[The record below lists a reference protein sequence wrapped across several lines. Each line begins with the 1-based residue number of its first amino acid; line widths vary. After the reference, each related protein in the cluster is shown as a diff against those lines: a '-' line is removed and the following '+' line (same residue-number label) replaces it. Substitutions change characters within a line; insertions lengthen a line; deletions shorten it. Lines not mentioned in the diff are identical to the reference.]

1 MLRRRELVGRK
12 GDALNMDVALDTY
25 FIGMTCQREV
35 GGLARLRDGIAKPAC
50 DVYPRVDRVMEFA
63 EPLVSMLQQSE
74 HVVMYTCLP
83 VLGTYG
89 CSREL
94 SVGLELIAKRS
105 YDIRPFAAEVFRQ
118 AHANAQMDA
127 FVARELGPGE
137 WTDNTRPGMKV
148 LFEEPRRV
156 SSLSSFVDY
165 IMSFK
170 STLGDSW
177 PIDGYT
183 TIAAPDRSVGWVA
196 GLRYTFLP
204 EISIRWDMALR
215 ELLVGDEHATEIA
228 LLDQATM
235 IGLLCRELE
244 KLSFV
249 ASAESNWYDVIVG
262 GEEDFSDIIER
273 LGEGDVSLLDP
284 TSMSH
289 KPFSECLGITNQ
301 KVIRARVRAMH
312 EKESEEQ
319 RHKGAMRGVS
329 RVRNRPQSEWALP
342 GPIISM

>member
-1 MLRRRELVGRK
+1 M
-12 GDALNMDVALDTY
+12 LDTY
-25 FIGMTCQREV
+25 FIGTTCQREV

-63 EPLVSMLQQSE
+63 EPLVSLLRQSE
-74 HVVMYTCLP
+74 HVIMYTCVP

-89 CSREL
+89 CSREV
-94 SVGLELIAKRS
+94 SVGLELLCERE

-118 AHANAQMDA
+118 AHHNEQMDA

-156 SSLSSFVDY
+156 SSLSSFIDY

-170 STLGDSW
+170 STLGESW

-183 TIAAPDRSVGWVA
+183 TIAAPDRTVGWVA

-204 EISIRWDMALR
+204 EISIRWDLALR
-215 ELLVGDEHATEIA
+215 ELLLGDEHATEIA

-249 ASAESNWYDVIVG
+249 ESATSNWYDVIVG
-262 GEEDFSDIIER
+262 GEEDFDNIIER
-273 LGEGDVSLLDP
+273 LSEEDVPLLEQG
-284 TSMSH
+284 SMSH
-289 KPFSECLGITNQ
+289 KPFSECLGITNE
-301 KVIRARVRAMH
+301 KVIKDRVRAMR
-312 EKESEEQ
+312 EKEDAE
-319 RHKGAMRGVS
+319 RAHDGAMRGVS
-329 RVRNRPQSEWALP
+329 RVRSRPRTEWSLP